1 MRFSDLLMAAA
12 TISRGIALDAD
23 ALLWSDAVITNGGT
37 VSAGRLTIVSAF
49 VSGEKASG
57 AWALTD
63 DYWGLWAE
71 NEAQALTSLKQ
82 RRLAT
87 AVAAPTF
94 TADRGYDFNGTT
106 QYIDTGFV
114 PSTHAVA
121 MTLDSVHA
129 EIYERT
135 NLSDGNNI
143 SFGGGS
149 GSNRSVAV
157 APRAAGACR
166 GFSNSSFAAFTL
178 PAADSRGL
186 TQMGRNGAA
195 TTDAY
200 GAKNGVD
207 MTRTSAP
214 TALGASLPAHSF
226 YIGGFN
232 SAGTLVSTRAAS
244 VGFAAAGAALSQT
257 QRLARY
263 NAVQAWAAAVGAN
276 V

>member
-1 MRFSDLLMAAA
+1 VSDGLSPDTATAA
-12 TISRGIALDAD
+12 RLWAD
-23 ALLWSDAVITNGGT
+23 AVVANGGT
-37 VSAGRLTIVSAF
+37 VSSERLAIVSAF
-49 VSGEKASG
+49 IRAETAMGR
-57 AWALTD
+57 WALTD

-71 NEAQALTSLKQ
+71 NEAQALTSLRQ
-82 RRLAT
+82 LRLAT

-94 TADRGYDFNGTT
+94 TPDRGYVFNGVT

-114 PSTHAVA
+114 PSTHAIA
-121 MTLDSVHA
+121 MTLNSVHA
-129 EIYERT
+129 EVYERT

-157 APRAAGACR
+157 APRAASACR

-186 TQMGRNGAA
+186 TQMGRAGAA

-200 GAKNGVD
+200 GAKNGVN

-214 TALGASLPAHSF
+214 AALGASLPAHSF
-226 YIGGFN
+226 YIGAFD
-232 SAGTLVSTRAAS
+232 SAGVLSSARAAS
-244 VGFAAAGAALSQT
+244 VGYTAAGAALSEA

-263 NAVQAWAAAVGAN
+263 NAVQAWAVSVGAN